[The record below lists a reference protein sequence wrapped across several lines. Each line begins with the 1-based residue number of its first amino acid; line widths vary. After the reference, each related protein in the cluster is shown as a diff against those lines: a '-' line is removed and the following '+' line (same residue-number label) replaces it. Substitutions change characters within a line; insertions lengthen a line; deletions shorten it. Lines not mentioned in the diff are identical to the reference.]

1 MIEHGI
7 KRHLA
12 AVVAAMLAAA
22 ILASPAFAQQQ
33 QQQQRPTQ
41 RAPQQPQQR
50 PAAAPAPAAPAEM
63 PPNGTPFVV
72 VDILLVLR
80 DSTAAQGIRGQ
91 FEKQRTAFQAEIA
104 KQEKD
109 LRAAD
114 EELARQRAILSP
126 EAFAQKRRELERK
139 VGEAQ
144 QAAQGKRRKLDQ
156 AFNEAMQQVERKVFE
171 VVAEIASERDYK
183 LALHKAQVV
192 VVQTSLEIT
201 PEVLRRVNQKLPTVA
216 VKLPQN

>member
-22 ILASPAFAQQQ
+22 ILASPAFAQQ

>member
-1 MIEHGI
+1 MIDHGI
-7 KRHLA
+7 GR
-12 AVVAAMLAAA
+12 LAAA
-22 ILASPAFAQQQ
+22 AMAAALLIGIAVPPAFAQQQ
-33 QQQQRPTQ
+33 QQRPAQRS
-41 RAPQQPQQR
+41 PQQPQQR
-50 PAAAPAPAAPAEM
+50 PAAAPAAPFEM

-91 FEKQRTAFQAEIA
+91 FEKQRASFQAEIA

-114 EELARQRAILSP
+114 EELARQRAILTP

-144 QAAQGKRRKLDQ
+144 QGAQGKRRNLDQ

-201 PEVLRRVNQKLPTVA
+201 PEVLRRVNQKLPNVA

>member
-12 AVVAAMLAAA
+12 AVVAATLLAA
-22 ILASPAFAQQQ
+22 ILASPSFAQQ

-50 PAAAPAPAAPAEM
+50 PAAAPAAPAEM

-192 VVQTSLEIT
+192 VVQTALEIT

>member
-1 MIEHGI
+1 MDRGL
-7 KRHLA
+7 KRLPA
-12 AVVAAMLAAA
+12 ATLAAA
-22 ILASPAFAQQQ
+22 LFVGLAVSAWAQQP
-33 QQQQRPTQ
+33 QQQRPTQ
-41 RAPQQPQQR
+41 QQRPAQQPQPQPR
-50 PAAAPAPAAPAEM
+50 PAAAPSAPVEM

-80 DSTAAQGIRGQ
+80 DSAAAQGIRGQ
-91 FEKQRTAFQAEIA
+91 FEKQRTSFQAEIA
-104 KQEKD
+104 KQEKN

-114 EELARQRAILSP
+114 EDLARQRAILTP
-126 EAFAQKRRELERK
+126 EAFAQKRRELEKK

-144 QAAQGKRRKLDQ
+144 QAAQGKRRVLDQ
-156 AFNEAMQQVERKVFE
+156 AFNEAMQQVEKKVFE

-201 PEVLRRVNQKLPTVA
+201 PEVLRRVNQKLPNVA

>member
-7 KRHLA
+7 KRHLV
-12 AVVAAMLAAA
+12 AVVAATLLAAISA
-22 ILASPAFAQQQ
+22 APTLAQQ